1 MRALVQGAVND
12 HRTRILLDT
21 GANDSAITDTFA
33 KKLRLRDIP
42 DHGRS
47 TDIQGIS
54 EGKVSTTRRALVK
67 ITLGWE
73 MVYEFKMWIMAHVDV
88 VLGTDFTIPAGIR
101 LDLFHGAAQLP
112 NEVCIPLTETKNVVD
127 SMEYSAHV
135 NAGPSEALDVPGH
148 ESREEGH
155 PISDKVSTTAHQI
168 DERLGTDGGYVR
180 LDSKKYKDWQVLAY
194 ENCRDRQFFKR
205 ECELYEQWLAT
216 QPPSVERRAYPTLAG
231 VMKRSPEDALD
242 VSADRLTSSGVTDE
256 DAFEIRFSA
265 DSSDSGSGSDGDDS
279 DANEESAGCSQ
290 ELQGITKVVNTSPR
304 VQLVPGSEGD
314 LSSTAIGETKIA
326 SDAKCRDSGSSASYI
341 ATREWEGRTAGREEV
356 HASLKE
362 MQTRASVRV
371 ESEVEAKSTKEAVLD
386 KTYMLVAR
394 VLTTEE
400 NEAVGDPGVDHYEH
414 PANKIGLEDYAKEL
428 AFLPDFTEDSNTT
441 INYEAPNQERLVAT
455 LKKNEQI
462 LIASGN
468 ALPPPAYGVVCDI
481 DTQEHTPIKQRAPRV
496 PVHNLGKLPWAS
508 PIVIV
513 MKRNGLDIRLCID
526 YKMVNVI
533 TAIMEY
539 AMPLVDDLLT
549 DLEIYLW
556 FRSLD
561 AASSFWAIMMT
572 LRARKESAFVC
583 ALGHFE
589 WLRMPFGLKNAPM
602 IYQRMIDNALWGF
615 VQPKGGWCKYSELM
629 STAEEKAKERRTT
642 SIDGSFQTKFKADRE
657 ASVDTDPVIQL
668 VNDPIADMFQN
679 GEPDESTLVPVFGRR
694 SFVDDICFGGEDF
707 DGCLATLDRLLA
719 QFAEC
724 RISISFTKS
733 IFCQTKVDFL
743 SYEVSPEGIRANP
756 KKLAAITEL
765 SFPTTKRGMQS
776 FLGALNYYSRFIQ
789 DFAVYGAA
797 LYQLKEEDFGPSGDL
812 SVARRAFAALQ
823 AKVIEAPILK
833 HFDRAKDV
841 HVMLFANEW
850 ALSTTL
856 MQEHEGKL
864 HPIRFLG
871 RVLKDSEMN
880 YHPAE
885 KEVLALL
892 LLLKTCYTQLAGK
905 TLRVYTRFST
915 LAWVHKSKSLLG
927 RAVQFAVLLLP
938 WHLIVERVKEKD
950 VVFAQLLQST
960 ITNFVDLEET
970 LAPLAPL
977 SKCSPS
983 IRMDP
988 SLLYAHY
995 HATTGDSSYQWK
1007 IVIAANAYLP
1017 STTVN
1022 LAEYTGMNNGVKAAL
1037 SHGAEELVIV
1047 GDSRLAIQQ
1056 SLGVILCRKESLI
1069 ALLNTHKELPVK
1081 LRSVKYLHVVREYNA
1096 TADSLATEALESK
1109 VSRVILAE
1117 TGESEL
1123 VTLNR
1128 IQEVIYELCEDSAEV
1143 GSRQE
1148 EHCVHVPTGNARSS
1162 PKTFENFVSDDN
1174 SSKLNTTGT
1183 ITVMTRRQAKAKH
1196 VRFADECSEQTP
1208 KGQEQGKE
1216 CDGVVNEHSLNDISQ
1231 DQPSSNKR
1239 TSAPDAEDVDRIEIQ
1254 RERRRRIAKAQDE
1267 EQKWPNLK
1275 KVLRGEA
1282 ERMSYKEARNAWKY
1296 ADRFVLS
1303 DDGVLHYLV
1312 LQNCHNSLE
1321 GGHQGV
1327 VKTFDRVKSDY
1338 YWIGLYADVEKH
1350 VKSCLDCSS
1359 SKSRPQLR
1367 GYSPGNVLAE
1377 RPFQIVSMDFVIPL
1391 PKTRRDNT
1399 ALLLFQCSFTG
1410 FVIAKTMSD
1419 TSALSVARVF
1429 EECVYRRFGAPSLIR
1444 HNRDPRFMS
1453 EVFQAFT
1460 EMMQSRSRATLS
1472 YRPQAN
1478 GQQERSVKSV
1488 MTSVRV
1494 SAEDPLQQDWD
1505 EIAERLVFAINTSQ
1519 DTTRKETPFYLVHGW
1534 DAQSTLRAM
1543 SSSLGRGSNRRS
1555 VALAWRRE
1563 VNRQHEI
1570 AMTMAK
1576 DYQAAE
1582 KERRAKEHDE
1592 ALSRLE
1598 KTAVPE
1604 PRGNGR
1610 SLGSPEVL
1618 SVPNDAVE
1626 CPPRSLFE
1634 MGGRVWLY
1642 MERVKPGL
1650 TKKLA
1655 HRWHGPFRIKRKVEE
1670 FAYELELPDKSGYRF
1685 YPVVHVSRLKA
1696 VNEYPSRPK
1705 TRLSQDV
1712 TEDIR
1717 FDFDEELLPEDSWEP
1732 DHLAGEYGVEAIL
1745 DDRMPL
1751 STSTERAVREFKVKW
1766 VGYEEPTWEPSSNLS
1781 CGGLLYDYLRAKK
1794 SERRLQMVQVADE
1807 D

>member
-1 MRALVQGAVND
+1 MQVLGGGVEESMECADADGSISECSFDVISSAVRDEYKGHSIMIKLNPGERQGWWSAKVFDRRIRMRALLQGAVND
-12 HRTRILLDT
+12 HRTRILLET
-21 GANDSAITDTFA
+21 GANVSAITDTFA
-33 KKLRLRDIP
+33 KKLRFRDSP

-67 ITLGWE
+67 VTLGWE

-88 VLGTDFTIPAGIR
+88 VLGTAFTIPAGIR

-135 NAGPSEALDVPGH
+135 NAGPSEALDIPGH
-148 ESREEGH
+148 ESREYRLAKRVARLEEH
-155 PISDKVSTTAHQI
+155 VLWVRRTEKVIPSVTRFRPLRIRLTNVSERTASVPAFDRQAMLVPVGYLPRG
-168 DERLGTDGGYVR
+168 EGYVR

-194 ENCRDRQFFKR
+194 ENCCDRQFFKR

-304 VQLVPGSEGD
+304 VQSVPGSEGD

-496 PVHNLGKLPWAS
+496 PVHNLGKLAGLIVFSDSPWAS

-513 MKRNGLDIRLCID
+513 MKRNGLGIRLCID

-561 AASSFWAIMMT
+561 AASGFWAIMMT
-572 LRARKESAFVC
+572 LRARKESAF
-583 ALGHFE
+583 
-589 WLRMPFGLKNAPM
+589 
-602 IYQRMIDNALWGF
+602 QRMIDNALWGF

-642 SIDGSFQTKFKADRE
+642 SIDGSIQTKFKADRE

-668 VNDPIADMFQN
+668 VNDPIADRFQN

-960 ITNFVDLEET
+960 ITNFVDLEKK

-1117 TGESEL
+1117 TRKSEL

-1128 IQEVIYELCEDSAEV
+1128 IQEVIYELSEDSAEV

-1148 EHCVHVPTGNARSS
+1148 EHCVHVLTGNARSS
-1162 PKTFENFVSDDN
+1162 FKTFEN
-1174 SSKLNTTGT
+1174 LTT
-1183 ITVMTRRQAKAKH
+1183 
-1196 VRFADECSEQTP
+1196 
-1208 KGQEQGKE
+1208 
-1216 CDGVVNEHSLNDISQ
+1216 
-1231 DQPSSNKR
+1231 
-1239 TSAPDAEDVDRIEIQ
+1239 
-1254 RERRRRIAKAQDE
+1254 
-1267 EQKWPNLK
+1267 
-1275 KVLRGEA
+1275 
-1282 ERMSYKEARNAWKY
+1282 
-1296 ADRFVLS
+1296 
-1303 DDGVLHYLV
+1303 
-1312 LQNCHNSLE
+1312 
-1321 GGHQGV
+1321 
-1327 VKTFDRVKSDY
+1327 
-1338 YWIGLYADVEKH
+1338 
-1350 VKSCLDCSS
+1350 
-1359 SKSRPQLR
+1359 
-1367 GYSPGNVLAE
+1367 
-1377 RPFQIVSMDFVIPL
+1377 
-1391 PKTRRDNT
+1391 
-1399 ALLLFQCSFTG
+1399 
-1410 FVIAKTMSD
+1410 
-1419 TSALSVARVF
+1419 
-1429 EECVYRRFGAPSLIR
+1429 IR
-1444 HNRDPRFMS
+1444 
-1453 EVFQAFT
+1453 
-1460 EMMQSRSRATLS
+1460 
-1472 YRPQAN
+1472 AN
-1478 GQQERSVKSV
+1478 
-1488 MTSVRV
+1488 
-1494 SAEDPLQQDWD
+1494 
-1505 EIAERLVFAINTSQ
+1505 
-1519 DTTRKETPFYLVHGW
+1519 
-1534 DAQSTLRAM
+1534 
-1543 SSSLGRGSNRRS
+1543 
-1555 VALAWRRE
+1555 
-1563 VNRQHEI
+1563 
-1570 AMTMAK
+1570 
-1576 DYQAAE
+1576 
-1582 KERRAKEHDE
+1582 
-1592 ALSRLE
+1592 
-1598 KTAVPE
+1598 
-1604 PRGNGR
+1604 
-1610 SLGSPEVL
+1610 
-1618 SVPNDAVE
+1618 
-1626 CPPRSLFE
+1626 
-1634 MGGRVWLY
+1634 
-1642 MERVKPGL
+1642 
-1650 TKKLA
+1650 
-1655 HRWHGPFRIKRKVEE
+1655 
-1670 FAYELELPDKSGYRF
+1670 
-1685 YPVVHVSRLKA
+1685 
-1696 VNEYPSRPK
+1696 
-1705 TRLSQDV
+1705 
-1712 TEDIR
+1712 
-1717 FDFDEELLPEDSWEP
+1717 
-1732 DHLAGEYGVEAIL
+1732 
-1745 DDRMPL
+1745 
-1751 STSTERAVREFKVKW
+1751 
-1766 VGYEEPTWEPSSNLS
+1766 
-1781 CGGLLYDYLRAKK
+1781 
-1794 SERRLQMVQVADE
+1794 
-1807 D
+1807 